1 MICFRPSTLGGALRA
16 LCVSLEALEALE
28 ALAGWPPSLGF
39 LWLQD
44 LRGCRVQLFI
54 GTCSVLGV

>member
-16 LCVSLEALEALE
+16 LCVSLE